1 MWIWIFMYAK
11 QLELYLINSI
21 EQQQK
26 TGSTTDDKQDNLR
39 NYKRI
44 RNIKSRWIGPD
55 ETG

>member
-1 MWIWIFMYAK
+1 MYAK
-11 QLELYLINSI
+11 QLELYLIISI

-39 NYKRI
+39 NHKRI